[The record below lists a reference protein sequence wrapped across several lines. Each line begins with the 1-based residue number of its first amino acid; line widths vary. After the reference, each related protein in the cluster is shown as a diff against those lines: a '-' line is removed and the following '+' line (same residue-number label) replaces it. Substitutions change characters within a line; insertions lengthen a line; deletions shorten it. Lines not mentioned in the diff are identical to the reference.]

1 LSIRGLVQ
9 IKGGKQNNIVA
20 KTVSVIPKLKERKL
34 KKDFQK
40 KNRFENYILEIK
52 FVSLKNNS
60 EFTEM

>member
-40 KNRFENYILEIK
+40 KNRLENYIFEIK
-52 FVSLKNNS
+52 FVS
-60 EFTEM
+60 